1 MIAMR
6 ERFFQIGLRLILVC
20 LFGTLANEVNAQL
33 NIERT
38 ALNRLQSGKW
48 ERSLRLLQ
56 KSLRKD
62 TSNVEATYVM
72 SRWFLT
78 PGNPEF
84 HVDSAH
90 QYIKK
95 SERILYQLSLRDRER
110 VQRFPIDSL
119 ILKELHDKI
128 DSTAFERAKL
138 INTEDAYNRFIIS
151 FPLAQQLNNAI
162 ELRDEV
168 SFLESLKVNTYHSFN
183 DYLVR
188 YPQSHRAREARDRYE
203 KLLFEEKTKDKK
215 LSSYKS
221 FFQNYPASPY
231 SAAAQKEIFELITA
245 SGDPETFLQY
255 LKEYPLGLFAKFAR
269 DILFHLAIE
278 RDEEIPTTIA
288 SDSLT
293 QVINLNSRFWI
304 PFYKNGLFGFMDQE
318 GQEML
323 SPQFD
328 EIEEKYKCGPIKDDI
343 LIVKSGVY
351 SRSGKKLTGQGIV
364 ISHIGSGFLK
374 AEREGCIN
382 LIHKS
387 GVVVI
392 SACHTDYKIV
402 GTNFIAA
409 QSDKTWKLFT
419 LTGRPL
425 DISGVDD
432 VKELE
437 GVIILTRME
446 KKYLT
451 TVDQIA
457 RLTQHLELKDDLEF
471 DEVVAID
478 KDLLWVRS
486 GPLEGIINNQLQFT
500 VPLDHHVLT
509 RTSFGLIEKKP
520 AGTIVWGLSTELENQ
535 IWNQVLLYRDWLVL
549 NSEGTQQL
557 FNIPSRKM
565 VVTKADSI
573 WFDHNL
579 AFVLSDNSTKVHL
592 SGSRSI
598 DLLPESKIRFINARD
613 SVRFFYTENKGKR
626 KVFNLASGDA
636 LFTSEY
642 ELTESLGNDFFIV
655 ANGNK
660 KGVLGLNG
668 KEVVPVEMDAMIL
681 TQTGQLSLLK
691 DKKFGLFDFSSRKL
705 IKPIYERNVTLL
717 DKSHLIVFK
726 DGFYGLI
733 GWDTKPVTEFEF
745 LEVIPWSDSVIWVK
759 KNFHW
764 TLLNFLTKEIL
775 IDRIRDFSWI
785 RKSNEE
791 NLALIHRENYYGIIS
806 NRKGLLIP
814 PTFHEIINLGTPE
827 LPFYFTEKGVEEA
840 DIYVVIY
847 YNQYGKLVRRQ
858 AYEEEEYDRIYCEV
872 N

>member
-1 MIAMR
+1 MR
-6 ERFFQIGLRLILVC
+6 EQFLQIGLRLILVC
-20 LFGTLANEVNAQL
+20 LFGMFTNGVNAQL
-33 NIERT
+33 NIERS

-72 SRWFLT
+72 TRWFLT

-84 HVDSAH
+84 QVDSAH
-90 QYIKK
+90 HYINK
-95 SERILYQLSLRDRER
+95 SEKLFYQLSLRDRER

-119 ILKELHDKI
+119 ILQILHDKI

-138 INTEDAYNRFIIS
+138 INTEEAYNRFLVS
-151 FPLAQQLNNAI
+151 FPLAQQRNNAI

-168 SFLESLKVNTYHSFN
+168 SFLEALKVNTYHSFN

-188 YPQSHRAREARDRYE
+188 YPQSHRAREAMDRYE
-203 KLLFEEKTKDKK
+203 RLLFEEKTKDKK

-221 FFQNYPASPY
+221 FFQNYPSSPY
-231 SAAAQKEIFELITA
+231 SALAQKEIFELITA
-245 SGDPETFLQY
+245 TGDLETFLLY
-255 LKEYPLGLFAKFAR
+255 IKEYPHGLFAKFAR
-269 DILFHLAIE
+269 DILFHLSIE
-278 RDEEIPTTIA
+278 SDEEIPSSIA

-293 QVINLNSRFWI
+293 QVIDLNSRFWI

-318 GQEML
+318 GQEIL

-328 EIEEKYKCGPIKDDI
+328 EIEEEYKCGPIKDDI

-351 SRSGKKLTGQGIV
+351 SRTGKKLAEQGTV

-374 AEREGCIN
+374 AEREGCIY
-382 LIHKS
+382 LMHKS
-387 GVVVI
+387 GAIVI
-392 SACHTDYKIV
+392 SACHADYKIV
-402 GTNFIAA
+402 GNNFIAA
-409 QSDKTWKLFT
+409 QNGQTWELFT
-419 LTGRPL
+419 LSGRPL
-425 DISGVDD
+425 NISGVDD

-437 GVIILTRME
+437 GVIVLTRME
-446 KKYLT
+446 KKHLT

-457 RLTQHLELKDDLEF
+457 GLTEHQELKDDLVF
-471 DEVVAID
+471 DEIVAID
-478 KDLLWVRS
+478 KDLLWVRN
-486 GPLEGIINNQLQFT
+486 GLLEGIINNQLKFT
-500 VPLDHHVLT
+500 VPLDRHLLT
-509 RTSFGLIEKKP
+509 KTSFGLIEKKP
-520 AGTIVWGLSTELENQ
+520 AGTIVWGLSSELENR
-535 IWNQVLLYRDWLVL
+535 IWNQVFLYRDWLVL

-579 AFVLSDNSTKVHL
+579 AFVLLDNSTKVHL
-592 SGSRSI
+592 SSSRSI
-598 DLLPESKIRFINARD
+598 DLLPDSKIRFINARD
-613 SVRFFYTENKGKR
+613 SVRFFYTESKGKR
-626 KVFNLASGDA
+626 KIFNLASGDA
-636 LFTSEY
+636 LFTTEF
-642 ELTESLGNDFFIV
+642 ELTESLGNDLFM
-655 ANGNK
+655 AAKGNK
-660 KGVLGLNG
+660 KGLLGLNG

-681 TQTGQLSLLK
+681 TQTGQISLLK
-691 DKKFGLFDFSSRKL
+691 DKKFGLFDFNSRKL

-717 DKSHLIVFK
+717 DKHHLIVFK

-759 KNFHW
+759 RNFQW
-764 TLLNFLTKEIL
+764 TLLNFLTKEIVL
-775 IDRIRDFSWI
+775 DRIRDFSWV
-785 RKSNEE
+785 RKSHEE
-791 NLALIHRENYYGIIS
+791 NLALIHRENYYGVIS
-806 NRKGLLIP
+806 SRKGLLIP

-858 AYEEEEYDRIYCEV
+858 AYEEEEYDRIYCEA